1 MTLGMANQQNGSY
14 WLGCVLRNRIKND
27 ISSVLGIGLYTQ
39 SNPTGIYISLDD
51 FGQYYE
57 ENGKEFEPTE
67 SYFLDDY
74 EDNLPAKWTSAT
86 ELCPWQPYQ
95 K

>member
-1 MTLGMANQQNGSY
+1 MDLIDWVVSLGTASKMTFPQSQELG
-14 WLGCVLRNRIKND
+14 
-27 ISSVLGIGLYTQ
+27 YTQ

-86 ELCPWQPYQ
+86 ELRPWQPYQ
-95 K
+95 KQDFL

>member
-1 MTLGMANQQNGSY
+1 MTFPQSQELG
-14 WLGCVLRNRIKND
+14 
-27 ISSVLGIGLYTQ
+27 YTQ

-86 ELCPWQPYQ
+86 ELRPWQPYQ
-95 K
+95 KQDFL